1 MTGSSDSY
9 EQLVLFCFATSATNS
24 ARVSK
29 LYSKTKIQSTV
40 HKSQI
45 KLLTSALFKKPEL
58 GKKSIMLFLIII
70 SSNKTEKRLV
80 SKPVYCSQHCL
91 NNGLDT

>member
-9 EQLVLFCFATSATNS
+9 EQLALFCFATSATNS

-40 HKSQI
+40 HKSRYQI
-45 KLLTSALFKKPEL
+45 ADF
-58 GKKSIMLFLIII
+58 SII
-70 SSNKTEKRLV
+70 
-80 SKPVYCSQHCL
+80 
-91 NNGLDT
+91 

>member
-1 MTGSSDSY
+1 MMGSSDSY
-9 EQLVLFCFATSATNS
+9 EQLVLFYFATSATNS

-40 HKSQI
+40 HKSRI

-58 GKKSIMLFLIII
+58 GK
-70 SSNKTEKRLV
+70 
-80 SKPVYCSQHCL
+80 SQLCYF
-91 NNGLDT
+91 